1 MYNYDAI
8 GSYERSGYFCQG
20 SGKELIQPV
29 LDNQLKAAS
38 PLLLPAQVG
47 AGLGGHPA
55 MGHSFATPPRLATL
69 RSTTPAESKHI

>member
-47 AGLGGHPA
+47 ALGGREGRTP
-55 MGHSFATPPRLATL
+55 GDLVFLCPCYQRHSAV
-69 RSTTPAESKHI
+69 TPARSKQ